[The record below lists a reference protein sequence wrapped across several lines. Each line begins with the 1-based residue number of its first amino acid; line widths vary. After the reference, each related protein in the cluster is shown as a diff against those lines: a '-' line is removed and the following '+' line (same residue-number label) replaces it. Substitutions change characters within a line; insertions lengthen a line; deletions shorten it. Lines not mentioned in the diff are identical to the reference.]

1 LPSILGQAT
10 LTEDE
15 EKVEAKRN
23 ASEFVHFSFL
33 ADVEPIDDKDA
44 LQQEHWKAATEEELR
59 VIERNQIWELVDL
72 PPNKSPID
80 VKWVFKVKLKPDGVV
95 AKHKARLVSR
105 GFLQRAGLDYSE
117 VFAPVA
123 RLETIRLVIAL
134 AHNRDWPLY

>member
-1 LPSILGQAT
+1 M
-10 LTEDE
+10 TEDE

-44 LQQEHWKAATEEELR
+44 LQQEHWKAAMEEELR

-134 AHNRDWPLY
+134 AHNRD

>member
-1 LPSILGQAT
+1 MPSILGQAT
-10 LTEDE
+10 VTEDE

-44 LQQEHWKAATEEELR
+44 LQQEHWKAAMEEELR

-134 AHNRDWPLY
+134 AHNRD